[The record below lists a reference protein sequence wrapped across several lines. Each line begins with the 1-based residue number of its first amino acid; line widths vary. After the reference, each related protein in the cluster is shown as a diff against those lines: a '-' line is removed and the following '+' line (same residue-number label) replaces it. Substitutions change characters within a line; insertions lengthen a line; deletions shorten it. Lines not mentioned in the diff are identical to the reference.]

1 MALSSVIPSVTPSN
15 ALKAHAIISILFS
28 LPVLISGA
36 GGFLELISDGA
47 VKSAQMKGP
56 IAQFLI
62 SITYIDFVK
71 NWYVSAISWMC
82 ASKAVTVQK
91 MVIKINL
98 MMMAGALLALI
109 YSPPVAGGPMVPPP
123 VLAYF
128 SIMSVLYCLALQ
140 VPKKVLK
147 MMPSLPKIGG
157 SSAAPAKKKATPTP
171 ARRTPSRRR

>member
-1 MALSSVIPSVTPSN
+1 
-15 ALKAHAIISILFS
+15 
-28 LPVLISGA
+28 
-36 GGFLELISDGA
+36 
-47 VKSAQMKGP
+47 
-56 IAQFLI
+56 
-62 SITYIDFVK
+62 
-71 NWYVSAISWMC
+71 MC

-128 SIMSVLYCLALQ
+128 STMSVLYCLALQ